1 MMKYFFKH
9 LLTALIFVFA
19 IVAFSWIGIEIGQFI
34 GQAMGDEKYG
44 FVVWI
49 AFTVTLGVVY
59 YAYSQAKI
67 DIKYGSK

>member
-9 LLTALIFVFA
+9 LLTALMFVFA
-19 IVAFSWIGIEIGQFI
+19 IVAFSWIGIEVGQFI
-34 GQAMGDEKYG
+34 GQSMGNEKYG
-44 FVVWI
+44 FITWI
-49 AFTVTLGVVY
+49 VFTVTLGVLY

>member
-1 MMKYFFKH
+1 MKYFFKH

-34 GQAMGDEKYG
+34 GQAMGDEKYW

-59 YAYSQAKI
+59 YAYSQAKM

>member
-1 MMKYFFKH
+1 MVKYFFKH
-9 LLTALIFVFA
+9 LLTALMFVFS
-19 IVAFSWIGIEIGQFI
+19 IVAFAWIGIEAGQLI

-44 FVVWI
+44 FIIWI
-49 AFTVTLGVVY
+49 AFTVTLGVLY

>member
-1 MMKYFFKH
+1 
-9 LLTALIFVFA
+9 
-19 IVAFSWIGIEIGQFI
+19 
-34 GQAMGDEKYG
+34 MGDEKYG

-59 YAYSQAKI
+59 YAYSQAKM